1 MRKTYNGKKIDVSFD
16 AKRCIHAAECVKNLP
31 KVFDTKRRPWINTS
45 NADVDSIVRVVEMC
59 PSGALE
65 YDRKDG
71 HSNECHN
78 QNVISV
84 GENNEI
90 YIKGNFTFKY
100 KNEAYSLNRA
110 IFKGQSGEDEY
121 PFYTLDD

>member
-31 KVFDTKRRPWINTS
+31 KVFDTKKRPWINTS

-71 HSNECHN
+71 
-78 QNVISV
+78 QDRKSV
-84 GENNEI
+84 V
-90 YIKGNFTFKY
+90 
-100 KNEAYSLNRA
+100 
-110 IFKGQSGEDEY
+110 
-121 PFYTLDD
+121 